1 MGKGNG
7 EKSGRWSHLCQQG
20 LHGVRAL
27 CTAQCQPPGPGWL
40 LAFMG
45 RLGSGAE
52 LGRKVAKGLSLVF
65 WCLKLVNKV
74 GKGFFSSWYL
84 FWCFG
89 SSPNASLQGARWH
102 AGRFTHEDGSNVCS
116 SSQSCSCPNT
126 T

>member
-1 MGKGNG
+1 MGRN
-7 EKSGRWSHLCQQG
+7 LCQVSEPFSG
-20 LHGVRAL
+20 LARGQSFVHGSVPASRSR
-27 CTAQCQPPGPGWL
+27 
-40 LAFMG
+40 LASGIKG

-84 FWCFG
+84 FWCIG

-102 AGRFTHEDGSNVCS
+102 AGRLTHEDGSNVCS

>member
-7 EKSGRWSHLCQQG
+7 EKPGRWSHLCQQG

-74 GKGFFSSWYL
+74 GKGFFFQLVPVLVLWEQPKCL
-84 FWCFG
+84 
-89 SSPNASLQGARWH
+89 AARGKVARRQAH
-102 AGRFTHEDGSNVCS
+102 T
-116 SSQSCSCPNT
+116 
-126 T
+126 